1 MSVVHRCVAAWRRG
15 LAGVALVATFAAFP
29 TPVAAQERV
38 SFPSLDGG
46 ASPVVLTGLWFPA
59 AAAPADPASPAPAP
73 LPAVALFHGCSGA
86 FDRHG
91 ELGKRM
97 REYAALFNKVG
108 FGVLIVDSLGPRY
121 EVELCTQRP
130 GSRRVTQSNR
140 RLDALGAIAY
150 LAERPDVD
158 PRRIGLV
165 GWSNGGSTVLAATNL
180 RHRDVA
186 AALVQPAFAVAF
198 YPGCEA
204 DLKRGYEASAPLL
217 MLVGQADDW
226 TAAGPCRALAR
237 EAGGQTKPEIEG
249 YAGAYHGFDSDQP
262 VRLRKD
268 VPGGVNPGQGVHVGG
283 NAAAWRASQA
293 RLLKFIADH

>member
-1 MSVVHRCVAAWRRG
+1 MSVLRAFALG
-15 LAGVALVATFAAFP
+15 GALVAGALLAGAA
-29 TPVAAQERV
+29 AAEERV

-46 ASPVVLTGLWFPA
+46 GTAPVVLTALWFPA
-59 AAAPADPASPAPAP
+59 ETATPAAPA
-73 LPAVALFHGCSGA
+73 PAVALFHGCGGA
-86 FDRHG
+86 FDRRG
-91 ELGKRM
+91 QLARRM
-97 REYAALFNKVG
+97 QEYAALFNRAG
-108 FGVLIVDSLGPRY
+108 FSALVVDSLGPRY
-121 EVELCTQRP
+121 EVDLCTQRA

-150 LAERPDVD
+150 LAERADVD
-158 PRRIGLV
+158 PRRIGIV

-204 DLKRGYEASAPLL
+204 DLKRGYEAVAPLL

-226 TAAGPCRALAR
+226 SAAAPCRALAR
-237 EAGGQTKPEIEG
+237 DATGPIRPEIEA

-262 VRLRKD
+262 LRLRKD

-293 RLLKFIADH
+293 RLLRFIAEH